1 MLLSHPFSV
10 IIIFLLFVAAKTAT
24 QEETSLPFSV
34 SVSAHEPANYS
45 LPAHLPAHDMST
57 GNSNKD
63 KAKDKAKDSEET
75 RSELS
80 VSVGLS
86 FIRENISTS
95 IKVSNEI
102 ISILLWLEFVR

>member
-57 GNSNKD
+57 GNSNSN
-63 KAKDKAKDSEET
+63 KDKAKDSEET

>member
-45 LPAHLPAHDMST
+45 LPAHLPAHDVST
-57 GNSNKD
+57 GNSN
-63 KAKDKAKDSEET
+63 KDKAKDSEET

-95 IKVSNEI
+95 IKVSYEI
-102 ISILLWLEFVR
+102 ISILLWLEFMR

>member
-57 GNSNKD
+57 GN
-63 KAKDKAKDSEET
+63 KDKAKDSEET

>member
-1 MLLSHPFSV
+1 
-10 IIIFLLFVAAKTAT
+10 
-24 QEETSLPFSV
+24 
-34 SVSAHEPANYS
+34 
-45 LPAHLPAHDMST
+45 MST
-57 GNSNKD
+57 GNSN
-63 KAKDKAKDSEET
+63 KDKAKDSEET

>member
-1 MLLSHPFSV
+1 M
-10 IIIFLLFVAAKTAT
+10 AAKTAT

-63 KAKDKAKDSEET
+63 KAKDSEET